1 MTLFRRIATPLGEST
16 AFGDADGRLKK
27 LWIGSCPL
35 PVDAQP
41 DDGKLEEVERQLQ
54 QYFARERRDFDLEM
68 APEGTGFQH
77 QVWAMLMQIPM
88 GETRTYGQLA
98 AMLGDPGKA
107 RAVGRANA
115 TNPIWL
121 IVPCHRVIGES
132 GSLTGYAGGIEVKR
146 WLLEFEGAWSPSL
159 FEP

>member
-1 MTLFRRIATPLGEST
+1 MTIFRRITTPFGEIT
-16 AFGDADGRLKK
+16 AVGDVDGRLKQ
-27 LWIGSCPL
+27 LWIGDGAL
-35 PVDAQP
+35 PPDAQP
-41 DDGKLEEVERQLQ
+41 DDGKLVEVERQLQ
-54 QYFARERRDFDLEM
+54 QYFARERRAFDLEL
-68 APEGTGFQH
+68 APDGTAFQQ
-77 QVWAMLMQIPM
+77 QVWTMLQQIPM

-132 GSLTGYAGGIEVKR
+132 GSLTGYAGGIDVKR